1 MTRRWISALLMTV
14 LALALVR
21 ASAGLAADLIQVPA
35 GGARVAPEVARPAG
49 TPHPDQRPAE
59 RRPAQRTDSF
69 CLTCH
74 GDPGMTTRAASGRVV
89 SMYVDSRI
97 LRDSA
102 HSGLD
107 CVTCHSGLDR
117 HPDEPAWTG
126 TVDKAAAAVLM
137 CARCHV
143 AASSGYGESVHGAP
157 VLTGT
162 GAGATCIDCHA
173 TDAAGHATSP
183 LAGVPADRL
192 AESVAGN
199 CGGCHKGA
207 FDTYRMTAHS
217 QLVRFGDG
225 ARAATCSSCHGAHA
239 VVAAG
244 SGALTPARLAPVCQ
258 QCHDGADAKFAED
271 WRGHEASASPAGLAD
286 GLHKGVIALMAL
298 CLAFGLAHTTI
309 DFVRRPRR
317 PWGGSQ

>member
-1 MTRRWISALLMTV
+1 
-14 LALALVR
+14 
-21 ASAGLAADLIQVPA
+21 
-35 GGARVAPEVARPAG
+35 
-49 TPHPDQRPAE
+49 
-59 RRPAQRTDSF
+59 
-69 CLTCH
+69 
-74 GDPGMTTRAASGRVV
+74 MTTRAVSGRVV
-89 SMYVDSRI
+89 SMYVDSRV

-102 HSGLD
+102 HSRLD
-107 CVTCHSGLDR
+107 CVTCHTGLDK
-117 HPDEPAWTG
+117 HPDEPASTG
-126 TVDKAAAAVLM
+126 AVDRAAAAVVM
-137 CARCHV
+137 CESCHE

-173 TDAAGHATSP
+173 TDAAGHATAR
-183 LAGVPADRL
+183 LAGVPSGTL
-192 AESVAGN
+192 AESVAEN
-199 CGGCHKGA
+199 CGGCHESA
-207 FDTYRMTAHS
+207 LDTYRMTAHS

-239 VVAAG
+239 IVAAG

-258 QCHDGADAKFAED
+258 QCHDGADAKFAEA

-317 PWGGSQ
+317 PWGGS